1 MKRILGV
8 LLAASL
14 GVLGASLSPNSV
26 VCEKDSQTFW
36 PHVYHPDRLNIIA
49 PCFTVSGTVDHIS
62 RPRDGDTHIRLT
74 LDPAFEHILN
84 DGNRLYQHGA
94 LVVEIVCAYPVTL
107 KVAKASCEAF
117 HNPLRV
123 PQVGDHIIVVGPLV
137 EDRGHHSWREIH
149 PVYEWRKAEVNSEH
163 R

>member
-36 PHVYHPDRLNIIA
+36 PHVYHPDRLKIIT

-62 RPRDGDTHIRLT
+62 QPRDGDTHIRLT

-107 KVAKASCEAF
+107 RLPRRRARHF
-117 HNPLRV
+117 
-123 PQVGDHIIVVGPLV
+123 IIRLACRKLAITSSSLGRLSRIAGTT
-137 EDRGHHSWREIH
+137 RGARFIPFTSGER
-149 PVYEWRKAEVNSEH
+149 R

>member
-1 MKRILGV
+1 
-8 LLAASL
+8 
-14 GVLGASLSPNSV
+14 
-26 VCEKDSQTFW
+26 
-36 PHVYHPDRLNIIA
+36 VYHPDRLKIIA
-49 PCFTVSGTVDHIS
+49 PCFTVSGTVDHIG

-84 DGNRLYQHGA
+84 DGNRQYQYGA

-117 HNPLRV
+117 QNPLGV

-149 PVYEWRKAEVNSEH
+149 PVYQWRKE
-163 R
+163 

>member
-36 PHVYHPDRLNIIA
+36 PHVYHPDRLKIIV

-62 RPRDGDTHIRLT
+62 QPRDGDTHITLT

-117 HNPLRV
+117 HNPLGV
-123 PQVGDHIIVVGPLV
+123 PQIGDHIIVVGPLV